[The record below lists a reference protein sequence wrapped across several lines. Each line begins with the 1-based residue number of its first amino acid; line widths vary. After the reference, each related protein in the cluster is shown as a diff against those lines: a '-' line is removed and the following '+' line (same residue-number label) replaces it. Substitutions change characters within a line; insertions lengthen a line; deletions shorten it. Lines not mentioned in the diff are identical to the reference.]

1 MEAMCSYAAEG
12 RGLVDRPGRWA
23 EAAVR
28 SIDALARPIE
38 VVAAAPP
45 MDSNRSDSVLLV
57 AIADRDREAFA
68 SLYRRYLPR
77 VIAFLR
83 RRNADEALAAEVAQ
97 EVLLTVWKRAAVYD
111 ASRASAAS
119 WIFTIA
125 RNRYI
130 DRLRRE
136 RRPEVDPADPT
147 LTDAERAPDSAVD
160 AARRADA
167 LEAAVAS
174 LPPEQAEL
182 VRLAFVEGKSYRDI
196 AEERGLPLGTVK
208 SRFRLAFEKLRHVVS
223 STEEV
228 A

>member
-1 MEAMCSYAAEG
+1 
-12 RGLVDRPGRWA
+12 
-23 EAAVR
+23 
-28 SIDALARPIE
+28 
-38 VVAAAPP
+38 
-45 MDSNRSDSVLLV
+45 MDPDRSDSVLVL
-57 AIADRDREAFA
+57 AIASRDREAFA

-83 RRNADEALAAEVAQ
+83 KRNADEAIAAEIAQ
-97 EVLLTVWKRAAVYD
+97 EVLLTVWKRAGAYD

-136 RRPEVDPADPT
+136 RRPEVDRADPAF
-147 LTDAERAPDSAVD
+147 AEADHAPDSALD
-160 AARRADA
+160 ATRRAEM
-167 LEAAVAS
+167 LEAAIAS
-174 LPPEQAEL
+174 LPPEQGEL
-182 VRLAFVEGKSYRDI
+182 VRLAFLEGKSYRDI

-208 SRFRLAFEKLRHVVS
+208 SRFRLAFEKLRNLVAS
-223 STEEV
+223 QEEV